1 MSTLYIQNDIKSRF
15 GMVPSSLFEL
25 GLPVEATAV
34 FSFLLTCRPETDIR
48 VALIE
53 QRLGIG
59 EKRRQTAMRALTAA
73 GLITR
78 VKTKTRSGRIVT
90 DRLVVTTEPLLRR
103 EVERLD
109 AQASDGPLEQVREK
123 RPVKTVPAEKAA
135 PVNQDDTPTE
145 KASGKNR
152 TRRHP
157 VGGVAGGS
165 NPRSGGKMP
174 PKRRSLINTKLN
186 KGKNQQN
193 VGLQKVGAML
203 PSGRGSQ
210 VAEQITP
217 FLLSQLEQGKSIV
230 LQVDGTAQRIEAD
243 TAQAGA
249 LLATFGKVQ

>member
-15 GMVPSSLFEL
+15 GMVPASLFEL

-90 DRLVVTTEPLLRR
+90 DRLVVTTEPLLRL
-103 EVERLD
+103 EVQLLD
-109 AQASDGPLEQVREK
+109 AQHGPLEQVREK

-165 NPRSGGKMP
+165 NPRSGGKMQ

-186 KGKNQQN
+186 KGKNLQN

-203 PSGRGSQ
+203 PSGFGSQ

-217 FLLSQLEQGKSIV
+217 FLLAQLEQGKAIV
-230 LQVDGTAQRIEAD
+230 LQLDGTAQRIEAD
-243 TAQAGA
+243 TEQAVA
-249 LLATFGKVQ
+249 LLAMFGKVQ